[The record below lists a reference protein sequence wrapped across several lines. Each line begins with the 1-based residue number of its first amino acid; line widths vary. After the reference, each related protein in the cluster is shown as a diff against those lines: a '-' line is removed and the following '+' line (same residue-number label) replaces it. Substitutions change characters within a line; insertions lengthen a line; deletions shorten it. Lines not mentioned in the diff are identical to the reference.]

1 MRTIAAFIAGIIT
14 ALAITAGAAVTT
26 ITTTAP
32 DDARLVVA
40 FGKYLA
46 LGRNATQAE
55 IVADLRRYMVGVVVT
70 QEDIAARA
78 ALVPATPINPS

>member
-1 MRTIAAFIAGIIT
+1 MKTIAAFIAGIIV
-14 ALAITAGAAVTT
+14 ALGLTAGAAVTT

-40 FGKYLA
+40 FGKYLG
-46 LGRNATQAE
+46 LGRNATQGE
-55 IVADLRRYMVGVVVT
+55 IVADLRRYMTNVVTT

-78 ALVPATPINPS
+78 ALVPGAPISPS